1 MKKLLK
7 HFISIIS
14 KMIFILFNYNSFL
27 RIKKYFNLIRTNWLK
42 NSFKSIG
49 EAPNFKFPVFLKG
62 TEYIT
67 IGDRFS
73 SLDSLRIECWDFFNE
88 NKYSP
93 NLIIG
98 NNVAFNRNCHIG
110 CINSVFIGDNVLI
123 GSNVLITDHQHG
135 SNDLKTLKIPPIES
149 LISKGDV
156 VIENN
161 VWIGENAVIMPGV
174 RIGKNSIVG
183 ANSVVTKSFK
193 NNSIIG
199 GVPAK
204 LIKFS
209 NE

>member
-1 MKKLLK
+1 MDV
-7 HFISIIS
+7 
-14 KMIFILFNYNSFL
+14 
-27 RIKKYFNLIRTNWLK
+27 LI
-42 NSFKSIG
+42 
-49 EAPNFKFPVFLKG
+49 
-62 TEYIT
+62 
-67 IGDRFS
+67 
-73 SLDSLRIECWDFFNE
+73 
-88 NKYSP
+88 
-93 NLIIG
+93 
-98 NNVAFNRNCHIG
+98 
-110 CINSVFIGDNVLI
+110 VFIGDNVLI

-135 SNDLKTLKIPPIES
+135 LNDLKTLKIPPSKRS

-161 VWIGENAVIMPGV
+161 VWIGENAVIIPGV